1 MSAAHLQPQAL
12 RAPPDRPR
20 RLAPRAG
27 VGAGAAVMSPARERA
42 RTRLVWT
49 VMLIYLLVIFEG
61 AIRKYIAPQLG
72 QYIFFVRDPFV
83 IYAYLL
89 AFRFALWP
97 RNQAWC
103 SLSFFLCGFGV
114 FLFLL
119 QVGIFGLDN
128 IRLILGVYGWR
139 SYFFYLPLAFLIGA
153 QFRRQDLLRFAR
165 VTLMLAVPMGVLVLA
180 QFASPPDAPINVG
193 VAEEQELQFKSVGIT
208 VERIRTT
215 GTFTS
220 PGGQGLF
227 IGSSFALLM
236 GLLLLPKPRPSPLFL
251 GICSA
256 GLLTCIG
263 LSGSRGAILTCG
275 VMLMFAIGLALV
287 GKGGALKL
295 KAVLLP
301 ICLVI
306 IAITLYPVVF
316 PDGFETFM
324 TRWNQAASTESASGG
339 IGGRAFLGLIHFT
352 RLIGDVPVLGYGL
365 GYGGN
370 ASIIL
375 GAEVDGVQV
384 GWLGEA
390 DFSRHM
396 LDLGPIFGVCY
407 IVLRLMLIVWLAKL
421 VFNSTRRTSDP
432 MPMMTFAF
440 ASLSLLSGQITGLGT
455 ANAYCWL
462 FVGLC
467 IASARE
473 ALLHAPR
480 RISSAATLRGNTIK
494 PKGPQ

>member
-1 MSAAHLQPQAL
+1 MSAARLQPQAR

-42 RTRLVWT
+42 RKRLVWT

-114 FLFLL
+114 VLFFL
-119 QVGIFGLDN
+119 QVGVFGLDN
-128 IRLILGVYGWR
+128 TRLILGVYGWR

-153 QFRRQDLLRFAR
+153 QFRREDLLRFAR
-165 VTLMLAVPMGVLVLA
+165 LTLMLAVPMGALVLA
-180 QFASPPDAPINVG
+180 QFASPPNAPINVG
-193 VAEEQELQFKSVGIT
+193 VAEDQEFQFKSVGIT
-208 VERIRTT
+208 LERIRTT

-220 PGGQGLF
+220 PGGQAQF
-227 IGSSFALLM
+227 IAGSFALLLGM
-236 GLLLLPKPRPSPLFL
+236 LLLPKGRPNPIFL
-251 GICSA
+251 GICAA
-256 GLLTCIG
+256 GVLTCIG
-263 LSGSRGAILTCG
+263 LSGSRGAVLTCG
-275 VMLMFAIGLALV
+275 VILIFAIGLALV

-295 KAVLLP
+295 KAVVLP
-301 ICLVI
+301 LGLTVV
-306 IAITLYPVVF
+306 AISLYPVLF
-316 PDGFETFM
+316 PEGFETFM
-324 TRWNQAASTESASGG
+324 TRWNAASSSESASGG
-339 IGGRAFLGLIHFT
+339 IGARAVRGLLDFT
-352 RLIGDVPVLGYGL
+352 RLIGDVPALGYGL

-375 GAEVDGVQV
+375 GAKVDGVQV
-384 GWLGEA
+384 GSLAEA

-396 LDLGPIFGVCY
+396 VDLGPIFGLCY
-407 IVLRLMLIVWLAKL
+407 IVLRLALISWLFKL
-421 VFNSTRRTSDP
+421 VFNSARRTPDP
-432 MPMMTFAF
+432 LPMMTFSF
-440 ASLSLLSGQITGLGT
+440 AGLALLSGQITGLGT
-455 ANAYCWL
+455 ANIYCWL

-473 ALLHAPR
+473 AVLHSPR
-480 RISSAATLRGNTIK
+480 RISSAVKLRVNTIK
-494 PKGPQ
+494 PTGTL